1 MSIAAKIKDSFLT
14 GLITGLASIFL
25 FYYLLSVGRTLLVNY
40 YQNPYM
46 LKPPVV
52 QLLTM
57 LINII
62 IFRFLLI
69 KFDRE
74 KTAKGILFITVV
86 LTLIYFYFFFKANK

>member
-1 MSIAAKIKDSFLT
+1 MSIVARIKDSFLI
-14 GLITGLASIFL
+14 GIVTGLASIFL
-25 FYYLLSVGRTLLVNY
+25 FYNLLSLGRTLLVNY

-46 LKPPVV
+46 LKSPAV
-52 QLLTM
+52 QLITM

-74 KTAKGILFITVV
+74 KTAKGILFVTVL
-86 LTLIYFYFFFKANK
+86 LTFIYFYFFFKANR